1 MKFKYDWLH
10 CILSV
15 SPNFKGNQI
24 LVDIS
29 TLPSFTRNGKR
40 QQPSFYKAQ
49 DGDRRPGL
57 SYHWSW
63 SRLWCWSDHT
73 SRDAVAEVNIS
84 IPKLGLQGA
93 ISSPLP
99 RPFGY
104 LASHESLFMT
114 PVYELLINSFFLP
127 VCQCSTFSR
136 WHICLIYL
144 PGRNI
149 NNIRNIRLEPNAIP
163 HSFPRAKSGT

>member
-1 MKFKYDWLH
+1 MKFKYDWSH

-29 TLPSFTRNGKR
+29 THPLSQEMARDSSHLPTKPERG
-40 QQPSFYKAQ
+40 QETWTE
-49 DGDRRPGL
+49 L
-57 SYHWSW
+57 SLVLV
-63 SRLWCWSDHT
+63 RLWCWSDHI

-149 NNIRNIRLEPNAIP
+149 NNIRNIRLEPNAVP